1 MGRFSSIRLRAVAT
15 SLALALAVLAAG
27 GVPADAARRP
37 PGPKQAAP
45 AARSV
50 VRTAQVAFR
59 WHKAKRARGY
69 DLRIARDRRFTS
81 QMQTVHVRAANAHL
95 LLAPGRW
102 FWKVRS
108 TGKVNSRWSNITQVV
123 VRPKGDAY
131 PPTRPTALQVT
142 AVAAD
147 SVTVMFGASHD
158 DGYVAR
164 YELLAG
170 SKVIARGSAAP
181 LIAQALPCATLFT
194 LRVRAVDG
202 AGHVSALSPV
212 AHTRTR
218 PCTDAIAPDAPG
230 NVHAITIADTSVALA
245 WDVAHDP
252 DGTVKRYAVYR
263 NGVLLGQPST
273 TGFLASHLA
282 PATSYAFTVVAID
295 GGGHQSG
302 ASALDLTTL
311 APLPA
316 TGPAYAYMLATTGAS
331 FEDLQR
337 HYMQIAAVSP
347 TYFHLSPDLAILGQD
362 DPLVTGWSRL
372 RGIDVEPRVESQD
385 PAILHALLS
394 SPANRSDLIARI
406 SALVADNGYDGIN
419 IDFEAGAAADRPLL
433 TAFAS
438 QLAQTLHAQG
448 AKLTM
453 AVAAKTSATLTG
465 RAGFYDYPALAGIAD
480 RLFVMAWDL
489 HWATSPSGPISDA
502 TWVAKII
509 KYITTVPNY
518 PRFTIG
524 TQLYGFDWPLGAR
537 ATPLE
542 WDDMTAMQTTLGVQ
556 TAWDAVAQEP
566 YFTYTDTSGVA
577 HTAYYANA
585 QSVQGR
591 LGQARAAGLGVGLW
605 RLGDED
611 QETWNIPSLKP

>member
-1 MGRFSSIRLRAVAT
+1 MA
-15 SLALALAVLAAG
+15 
-27 GVPADAARRP
+27 
-37 PGPKQAAP
+37 
-45 AARSV
+45 
-50 VRTAQVAFR
+50 
-59 WHKAKRARGY
+59 
-69 DLRIARDRRFTS
+69 
-81 QMQTVHVRAANAHL
+81 
-95 LLAPGRW
+95 
-102 FWKVRS
+102 
-108 TGKVNSRWSNITQVV
+108 
-123 VRPKGDAY
+123 
-131 PPTRPTALQVT
+131 
-142 AVAAD
+142 
-147 SVTVMFGASHD
+147 
-158 DGYVAR
+158 
-164 YELLAG
+164 
-170 SKVIARGSAAP
+170 
-181 LIAQALPCATLFT
+181 
-194 LRVRAVDG
+194 
-202 AGHVSALSPV
+202 
-212 AHTRTR
+212 
-218 PCTDAIAPDAPG
+218 
-230 NVHAITIADTSVALA
+230 VHA
-245 WDVAHDP
+245 
-252 DGTVKRYAVYR
+252 
-263 NGVLLGQPST
+263 
-273 TGFLASHLA
+273 
-282 PATSYAFTVVAID
+282 
-295 GGGHQSG
+295 
-302 ASALDLTTL
+302 
-311 APLPA
+311 
-316 TGPAYAYMLATTGAS
+316 
-331 FEDLQR
+331 
-337 HYMQIAAVSP
+337 
-347 TYFHLSPDLAILGQD
+347 
-362 DPLVTGWSRL
+362 
-372 RGIDVEPRVESQD
+372 
-385 PAILHALLS
+385 LHEG
-394 SPANRSDLIARI
+394 SDLVDRI
-406 SALVADNGYDGIN
+406 SALVAENGYDGIN

>member
-1 MGRFSSIRLRAVAT
+1 
-15 SLALALAVLAAG
+15 LASCGLALAVLALAA
-27 GVPADAARRP
+27 PANASRRP
-37 PGPKQAAP
+37 PGPKQTAP
-45 AARSV
+45 APRSV
-50 VRTAQVAFR
+50 VRTAQVPFR
-59 WHKAKRARGY
+59 WHKVKRAKGY
-69 DLRIARDRRFTS
+69 DLRIARDRRFAS
-81 QMQTVHVRAANAHL
+81 QMETVHVRVLGKSL

-108 TGKVNSRWSNITQVV
+108 TGKVNSRWSNIMQLV

-131 PPTRPTALQVT
+131 PPSRPTALRVT

-147 SVTVMFGASHD
+147 SLTVMFGASQD
-158 DGYVAR
+158 DGRVAR
-164 YELLAG
+164 YELLSGTAR
-170 SKVIARGSAAP
+170 VLARGAAAP
-181 LIAQALPCATLFT
+181 LTAQGLPCASAFT
-194 LRVRAVDG
+194 LRVRAVDA
-202 AGHVSALSPV
+202 AGHLSAASPV
-212 AHTRTR
+212 AHARTR
-218 PCTDAIAPDAPG
+218 PCTDNVAPDAPG

-245 WDVAHDP
+245 WDPAHDS
-252 DGTVKRYAVYR
+252 DGTVMRYAVYR
-263 NGVLLGQPST
+263 NGVMLGQPHS

-282 PATSYAFTVVAID
+282 PATPYSFTVVAID
-295 GGGHQSG
+295 GGGHRSP
-302 ASALDLTTL
+302 ASALAATTQ

-347 TYFHLSPDLAILGQD
+347 TYYHLGTDLTILGQD
-362 DPLVTGWSRL
+362 DALVTGWARL

-394 SPANRSDLIARI
+394 SDANRSALVARI
-406 SALVADNGYDGIN
+406 SALVAEYGYDGIN
-419 IDFEAGAAADRPLL
+419 IDFEAGAATDRPLL

-453 AVAAKTSATLTG
+453 AVAAKTGATLTG

-489 HWATSPSGPISDA
+489 HWATSPAGPISDA
-502 TWVAKII
+502 TWVGKII
-509 KYITTVPNY
+509 KYVTTVPNAS
-518 PRFTIG
+518 RFTIG
-524 TQLYGFDWPLGAR
+524 TQLYGFDWPAGAK

-542 WDDMTAMQTTLGVQ
+542 WDDMTAMQAALGAQ

-566 YFTYTDTSGVA
+566 YFTYRDGSGVM

-611 QETWNIPSLKP
+611 QETWSIPSLKP

>member
-1 MGRFSSIRLRAVAT
+1 
-15 SLALALAVLAAG
+15 
-27 GVPADAARRP
+27 
-37 PGPKQAAP
+37 
-45 AARSV
+45 
-50 VRTAQVAFR
+50 
-59 WHKAKRARGY
+59 
-69 DLRIARDRRFTS
+69 
-81 QMQTVHVRAANAHL
+81 
-95 LLAPGRW
+95 
-102 FWKVRS
+102 
-108 TGKVNSRWSNITQVV
+108 
-123 VRPKGDAY
+123 
-131 PPTRPTALQVT
+131 
-142 AVAAD
+142 
-147 SVTVMFGASHD
+147 MFGASRD

-170 SKVIARGSAAP
+170 GKVIARGSAAP
-181 LIAQALPCATLFT
+181 LIAQSLPCATLFT

-202 AGHVSALSPV
+202 VGHVSAMSPV

-218 PCTDAIAPDAPG
+218 PCTDTIAPDAPG

-347 TYFHLSPDLAILGQD
+347 TYFHLGPDLAILGQD
-362 DPLVTGWSRL
+362 DPLVTGWARL

-406 SALVADNGYDGIN
+406 SALVAENGYDGIN

-453 AVAAKTSATLTG
+453 AVAAKTGATLTG

-509 KYITTVPNY
+509 KYITSVPNY
-518 PRFTIG
+518 QRFTIG

-542 WDDMTAMQTTLGVQ
+542 WDDMTAMQATLGVQ

-566 YFTYTDTSGVA
+566 YFTYTDTSGVV

>member
-1 MGRFSSIRLRAVAT
+1 MGRFFPNRLRAAAI
-15 SLALALAVLAAG
+15 SLALAVTVFAIA
-27 GVPADAARRP
+27 VPADAARRP

-59 WHKAKRARGY
+59 WHKVKRAKGY
-69 DLRIARDRRFTS
+69 DLRIARDRRFS
-81 QMQTVHVRAANAHL
+81 SKMQTVHVRAASARL

-131 PPTRPTALQVT
+131 APTRPTALRVT
-142 AVAAD
+142 AVASD
-147 SVTVMFGASHD
+147 SVTVMFGASQD
-158 DGYVAR
+158 DGHVAR
-164 YELLAG
+164 YELLSG
-170 SKVIARGSAAP
+170 GKVIASGTAAP
-181 LIAQALPCATLFT
+181 LTAPSLPCATLFT

-202 AGHVSALSPV
+202 VGHISTGSPV
-212 AHTRTR
+212 AHARTR
-218 PCTDAIAPDAPG
+218 PCSDNIAPDAPG
-230 NVHAITIADTSVALA
+230 NVHAITVSDTSVALA
-245 WDVAHDP
+245 WDVARDP
-252 DGTVKRYAVYR
+252 DGSVQRYAVYR
-263 NGVLLGQPST
+263 NGVLLGQPRT
-273 TGFLASHLA
+273 TGFLATHLA
-282 PATSYAFTVVAID
+282 PASPYSFTVVAID
-295 GGGHQSG
+295 GGGHHSG
-302 ASALDLTTL
+302 TGALDLTTL

-331 FEDLQR
+331 FDDLQR

-347 TYFHLSPDLAILGQD
+347 TYFHLGPDLAILGQE
-362 DPLVTGWSRL
+362 DPLVTGWARL

-394 SPANRSDLIARI
+394 SDANRSNLIARI
-406 SALVADNGYDGIN
+406 SALVAENGYDGIN
-419 IDFEAGAAADRPLL
+419 IDFEAGAASDRPLL

-453 AVAAKTSATLTG
+453 AVAAKTGATLTG

-502 TWVAKII
+502 TWVGKII
-509 KYITTVPNY
+509 KYVTTVPNCQ
-518 PRFTIG
+518 RFTIG
-524 TQLYGFDWPLGAR
+524 TQLYGFDWPLGAK

-542 WDDMTAMQTTLGVQ
+542 WDDMTAMQATLGAQ
-556 TAWDAVAQEP
+556 TSWDAVAQEP
-566 YFTYTDTSGVA
+566 YFTYTDTAGVV

>member
-1 MGRFSSIRLRAVAT
+1 MGRHSSTRPRAAAVCV
-15 SLALALAVLAAG
+15 ALALTVVIAA
-27 GVPADAARRP
+27 VPANAARRP

-45 AARSV
+45 APRAIV
-50 VRTAQVAFR
+50 QTAQVRFR
-59 WHKAKRARGY
+59 WHKARRARGY
-69 DLRIARDRRFTS
+69 DLRIARDRRFAA
-81 QMQTVHVRAANAHL
+81 QMQTIHVRHAAARL

-108 TGKVNSRWSNITQVV
+108 TGRINSRWSNITQVV
-123 VRPKGDAY
+123 VRPKGDSY
-131 PPTRPTALQVT
+131 PPSRPAALRVI

-147 SVTVMFGASHD
+147 SVTVMFGASQD
-158 DGYVAR
+158 DGRVAG
-164 YELLAG
+164 YELLG
-170 SKVIARGSAAP
+170 NGKVIARGTAGP
-181 LIAQALPCATLFT
+181 LTALSLPCGKLFV
-194 LRVRAVDG
+194 LRVRAIDG
-202 AGHVSALSPV
+202 VGHLSTASPV
-212 AHTRTR
+212 AHARTR
-218 PCTDAIAPDAPG
+218 PCTDSVPPDAPG
-230 NVHAITIADTSVALA
+230 NLHAITIADTSVALT
-245 WDVAHDP
+245 WDAAHDA
-252 DGTVKRYAVYR
+252 DGSVQRYAVYR
-263 NGVLLGQPST
+263 NGALLGQPRS

-282 PATSYAFTVVAID
+282 PATPYSFTVVAID
-295 GGGHQSG
+295 GGGHRSP
-302 ASALDLTTL
+302 ASALSATTL

-347 TYFHLSPDLAILGQD
+347 TYFHLGPDLAIVGQD
-362 DPLVTGWSRL
+362 DALVTGWARL

-385 PAILHALLS
+385 PALLHTLLAS
-394 SPANRSDLIARI
+394 DANRADLVDRI
-406 SALVADNGYDGIN
+406 SALVAENGYDGIN
-419 IDFEAGAAADRPLL
+419 IDFEAGAATDRPLL

-489 HWATSPSGPISDA
+489 HWSTSPAGPISDA
-502 TWVAKII
+502 TWVGKII
-509 KYITTVPNY
+509 KYVTSVPNAQ
-518 PRFTIG
+518 RFTIG

-537 ATPLE
+537 ATPYE
-542 WDDMTAMQTTLGVQ
+542 WDDMTALQSTLGAQ
-556 TAWDAVAQEP
+556 TLWDAVAQEP
-566 YFTYTDTSGVA
+566 YFTYADASGVA
-577 HTAYYANA
+577 HTAYYADA
-585 QSVQGR
+585 RSVQGR

-611 QETWNIPSLKP
+611 QETWDIPSLKP

>member
-1 MGRFSSIRLRAVAT
+1 MGRFSSIRLGAVAT
-15 SLALALAVLAAG
+15 SLALALAVLAAAA
-27 GVPADAARRP
+27 VPADAARRP

-59 WHKAKRARGY
+59 WHKAKRAKGY

-81 QMQTVHVRAANAHL
+81 QMQTVHVRVSSARL

-123 VRPKGDAY
+123 VRPTGDAY
-131 PPTRPTALQVT
+131 PPTRPTALRVT

-147 SVTVMFGASHD
+147 SVTVMFGASQD
-158 DGYVAR
+158 DGHVAR
-164 YELLAG
+164 YDLLDG
-170 SKVIARGSAAP
+170 SKVIASGSAAP
-181 LIAQALPCATLFT
+181 LTAQSLPCATLFT

-202 AGHVSALSPV
+202 VGHVSAASPV
-212 AHTRTR
+212 AHARTR
-218 PCTDAIAPDAPG
+218 PCTDGIPPDAPG
-230 NVHAITIADTSVALA
+230 NVHAITVSDTSVALA
-245 WDVAHDP
+245 WDVARDP
-252 DGTVKRYAVYR
+252 DGSVQRYAVYR
-263 NGVLLGQPST
+263 NGVLLGQPRT
-273 TGFLASHLA
+273 TGFLAAHLA
-282 PATSYAFTVVAID
+282 PATPYTFTVVAID
-295 GGGHQSG
+295 GGGHRSD

-331 FEDLQR
+331 FDDLQR
-337 HYMQIAAVSP
+337 HYMQIAEVSP
-347 TYFHLSPDLAILGQD
+347 TYFHLGPDLAILGQD
-362 DPLVTGWSRL
+362 DPLVTGWARL

-394 SPANRSDLIARI
+394 SDANRSNLIARI
-406 SALVADNGYDGIN
+406 SALVAENGYDGIN
-419 IDFEAGAAADRPLL
+419 IDFEAGAASDRPLL

-448 AKLTM
+448 ARLTM

-509 KYITTVPNY
+509 KYVTTVPNY
-518 PRFTIG
+518 QRFTIG
-524 TQLYGFDWPLGAR
+524 TQLYGFDWPQGAR

-542 WDDMTAMQTTLGVQ
+542 WDDMTAMQATLAVQ
-556 TAWDAVAQEP
+556 TSWDAVAQEP